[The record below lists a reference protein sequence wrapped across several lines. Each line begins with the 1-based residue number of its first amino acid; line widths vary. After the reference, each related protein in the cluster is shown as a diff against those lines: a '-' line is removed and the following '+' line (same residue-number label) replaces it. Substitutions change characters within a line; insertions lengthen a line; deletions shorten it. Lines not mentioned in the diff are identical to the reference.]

1 VWVTTQ
7 RPWIYPCLDAELA
20 LHKYNSKKYTLTAK
34 KRFSLIVALFASSQ
48 HPGYI
53 WEYVVASSNYRW
65 REVPNYAI
73 GVEKRGV
80 NRLAPWLDLPHPPL
94 YCCNTSQYKQFH
106 RLKASTKLTVIC
118 SECKD
123 IFKADDI
130 VVSMYY
136 LKRNILHFNIFGRRF
151 GLRVPLVPSSIH
163 KFIKISKHWSKLRKT
178 HTQASTQSSMTM
190 VTWDRNVFQKY

>member
-1 VWVTTQ
+1 VSFGETTGLIFLFRKPRSRYQ
-7 RPWIYPCLDAELA
+7 IFCFPCGLHSKISVMTWRPMGLMQKCLLFPMVSLKIKWLVFFTE
-20 LHKYNSKKYTLTAK
+20 KIGSKHMFPDLWDTL
-34 KRFSLIVALFASSQ
+34 
-48 HPGYI
+48 Y
-53 WEYVVASSNYRW
+53 
-65 REVPNYAI
+65 
-73 GVEKRGV
+73 
-80 NRLAPWLDLPHPPL
+80 L

-106 RLKASTKLTVIC
+106 RLKASRKLTVIC

-151 GLRVPLVPSSIH
+151 GLRVPSSIH